1 MGAGPHPTGLTDSGH
16 RGPLVTVARM
26 SDYEIPKPEP
36 KEIDSVKWLEWKD
49 VLDRATLKGHP
60 LQEERCD
67 NCLYYLDSTEE
78 ISYCWHQQLRILVGG
93 DWWCQWWEK
102 IEEED

>member
-1 MGAGPHPTGLTDSGH
+1 
-16 RGPLVTVARM
+16 M

-60 LQEERCD
+60 MQEERCD
-67 NCLYYLDSTEE
+67 NCLYYLDDTEE
-78 ISYCWHQQLRILVGG
+78 ISYCWHQQLRILVGAELVVPVVG
-93 DWWCQWWEK
+93 EARGRGL
-102 IEEED
+102 IEPRRGRRPASRRMIPML